1 MIGLIE
7 NPKDTIKKLCQDN
20 NDMTFKELAEKAG
33 MNDKGLHNKFSRD
46 SITLR
51 DFQSL
56 LKVLNHEL
64 SIIKIQDK

>member
-33 MNDKGLHNKFSRD
+33 MNSNSLHNKFSRD

-51 DFQSL
+51 DFQRL

>member
-20 NDMTFKELAEKAG
+20 NDMTFKELANQAG
-33 MNDKGLHNKFSRD
+33 MNVNSLHDKFRRD

>member
-20 NDMTFKELAEKAG
+20 NNMTFKELAKKAG

-51 DFQSL
+51 DFQRL